1 MRVNTNFDKLNDN
14 DLHIAHFVNTHIE
27 QCKTLKIQEL
37 SQYTHASNATIHRFT
52 RKLGFDGYSDFK
64 SYLKFESQSLHEVPT
79 DSIKQFKQEIETTF
93 TYLER
98 VNFNLIT
105 EKIDKA
111 TNVYLYGTGRAQK
124 NVAEEAQRIL
134 LTMHKNVY
142 CMMNM
147 RLKWYLTTLMKMT
160 YFCDFFI
167 WRNSPIN

>member
-1 MRVNTNFDKLNDN
+1 MHQTQLFIV
-14 DLHIAHFVNTHIE
+14 
-27 QCKTLKIQEL
+27 
-37 SQYTHASNATIHRFT
+37 S

-124 NVAEEAQRIL
+124 
-134 LTMHKNVY
+134 M
-142 CMMNM
+142 
-147 RLKWYLTTLMKMT
+147 
-160 YFCDFFI
+160 
-167 WRNSPIN
+167 